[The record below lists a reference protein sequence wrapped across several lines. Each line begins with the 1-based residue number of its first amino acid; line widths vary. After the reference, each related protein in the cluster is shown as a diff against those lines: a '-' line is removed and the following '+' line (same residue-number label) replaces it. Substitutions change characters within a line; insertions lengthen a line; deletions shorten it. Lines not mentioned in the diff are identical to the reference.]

1 MFNVLSKILLKLD
14 ILAPTMELNIN
25 GGWAIRSWTGV
36 FISIIY
42 LAVAVYTT
50 ASQIQDFLNTTKPFI
65 AVQLQLDTYYP
76 SIDLVKN
83 KHVPVM
89 FAFVDS
95 STALKYD
102 DMKYY
107 FTFKYR
113 QYMYIMPDGGDTFDI
128 SIIDLPTMACKDLIE
143 KGVLDLDDYKNL
155 GAYLDL
161 LPEYGIC
168 IDPSGF
174 NLTVVGSNYDPY
186 EKFGYLEIFPCSL
199 EDNSLCKPKD
209 VVNTVWVQII
219 KTAVSMNLGDKV
231 RPIRYESNAD
241 DFYALNTD
249 QSQFYIQQLIM
260 NEVKDEYGFLIP
272 DNVALK
278 YTTYDPPLFTAAWRD
293 GDHIAKATD
302 INSQV
307 TKPYL
312 TFEWCSGMKHN
323 TITRTYSGFLDYL
336 GNIGGINSI
345 MSMVCI
351 GIYSWWHWKQEKI
364 GIVHAVYGLKKAPSK
379 RKCWDILACCK
390 KKNCSISSNNK
401 VASKPDADFE
411 SSFTKQIGKNRRGV
425 STNPDINAHIE
436 KGTIFVSSGVIDQ
449 AYDSIRGSLDLV
461 TICKEINTVRFL
473 ATFFIK
479 NYQKG
484 LIPLVA
490 LSKTLQ
496 ENKERLNIGKPKS
509 NAVYS
514 AMTYIASGFSFE
526 EQEDDIIEGVDNLL
540 KRMEEIK
547 HEQIESDTGKHV
559 NYGLNLESPLKSGTH
574 SQAQS
579 TMGTRSLVSTGLEME
594 MNSNLMEAL
603 TKVSSLVGI
612 KSLVPD
618 VSNGRSDLD
627 FSSIHEDMLRPENE
641 KSSIEDI
648 SMNNSPPQPISN
660 SVVHKIKK
668 EFRPRVMKFNGL
680 SVQQ

>member
-42 LAVAVYTT
+42 LTVAIYTT
-50 ASQIQDFLNTTKPFI
+50 VSQIQDFLNTTKPFI
-65 AVQLQLDTYYP
+65 AVQLQLDTHYP

-89 FAFVDS
+89 FAFVDT

-113 QYMYIMPDGGDTFDI
+113 QYMYIMPDGGDSFDI
-128 SIIDLPTMACKDLIE
+128 SITDLPTMACKDLIA

-168 IDPSGF
+168 IDPTGF

-186 EKFGYLEIFPCSL
+186 KKFGYLEIFPCSL

-219 KTAVSMNLGDKV
+219 KTAVSMSLGDKV

-272 DNVALK
+272 DKVVLK

-293 GDHIAKATD
+293 GGYKAEAAD
-302 INSQV
+302 IKSRV
-307 TKPYL
+307 TKPYI

-351 GIYSWWHWKQEKI
+351 GIYSWSHWRQEKI

-379 RKCWDILACCK
+379 RKCSNILACCK
-390 KKNCSISSNNK
+390 KKNGSISSGNK
-401 VASKPDADFE
+401 VNSTSGADFQ
-411 SSFTKQIGKNRRGV
+411 SSFTQQIGKSRRGV
-425 STNPDINAHIE
+425 STNPDIDAHVE
-436 KGTIFVSSGVIDQ
+436 KGTIFVSSSVIDQ

-461 TICKEINTVRFL
+461 TICKEINTVRLL
-473 ATFFIK
+473 ASFFIK
-479 NYQKG
+479 NYQKN
-484 LIPLVA
+484 LIPLVS

-496 ENKERLNIGKPKS
+496 ENKERLNTRKS
-509 NAVYS
+509 TTNVVYR
-514 AMTYIASGFSFE
+514 AMNYIASGFSFE
-526 EQEDDIIEGVDNLL
+526 EQEDDIIEGVENLL

-547 HEQIESDTGKHV
+547 NDESESDPGNHM
-559 NYGLNLESPLKSGTH
+559 NYGLESPLKGGTH
-574 SQAQS
+574 SVAQS
-579 TMGTRSLVSTGLEME
+579 TMLNRSLVSKGLEME
-594 MNSNLMEAL
+594 MNSNFMEAL
-603 TKVSSLVGI
+603 TKASSLVGI
-612 KSLVPD
+612 KSLIPD
-618 VSNGRSDLD
+618 VSNACSDLD
-627 FSSIHEDMLRPENE
+627 FSSIHQDIFRPGNE
-641 KSSIEDI
+641 KSLIEVMSI
-648 SMNNSPPQPISN
+648 NNLPPQPISN
-660 SVVHKIKK
+660 RAANKPKK
-668 EFRPRVMKFNGL
+668 RLRLRAIRV
-680 SVQQ
+680 

>member
-1 MFNVLSKILLKLD
+1 MLEIIGKILLKLD

-36 FISIIY
+36 FVSIIY
-42 LAVAVYTT
+42 LTVAVYTT
-50 ASQIQDFLNTTKPFI
+50 ASQVQDFLNTTKPFI
-65 AVQLQLDTYYP
+65 AVQLQLNTQYP

-89 FAFVDS
+89 FAFVDT

-102 DMKYY
+102 EMKYY

-113 QYMYIMPDGGDTFDI
+113 QYMYIMPDGGDTFDV
-128 SIIDLPTMACKDLIE
+128 SITDLPTMACKDLIK
-143 KGVLDLDDYKNL
+143 KGVLDLNDYKNL

-168 IDPSGF
+168 IDPTGF

-199 EDNSLCKPKD
+199 EDNLLCKPKD

-231 RPIRYESNAD
+231 NPIRYESNAD

-249 QSQFYIQQLIM
+249 QSQFYIQQLIT

-272 DNVALK
+272 DKVALR
-278 YTTYDPPLFTAAWRD
+278 YTTYDPPLFTAARRD
-293 GDHIAKATD
+293 GDYLAEAAD
-302 INSQV
+302 INSRV
-307 TKPYL
+307 TKPYI
-312 TFEWCSGMKHN
+312 TFEWCSGMKFN

-351 GIYSWWHWKQEKI
+351 GIYSWSHWRQEKI

-379 RKCWDILACCK
+379 RKCSNILACCK
-390 KKNCSISSNNK
+390 KKNGSISSGSK
-401 VASKPDADFE
+401 VNSTSGADFQ
-411 SSFTKQIGKNRRGV
+411 SSFTHQIGNSRRGV
-425 STNPDINAHIE
+425 STNPDIDAHIE
-436 KGTIFVSSGVIDQ
+436 KGTIFVSSSVIDQ

-461 TICKEINTVRFL
+461 TICKEINTVRLL
-473 ATFFIK
+473 ASFFIK

-484 LIPLVA
+484 LIPLVS

-496 ENKERLNIGKPKS
+496 ENKERLNTRKS
-509 NAVYS
+509 ETNVVYR
-514 AMTYIASGFSFE
+514 AMNYIASGFSFE
-526 EQEDDIIEGVDNLL
+526 EQEDDIIEGVENLM

-547 HEQIESDTGKHV
+547 NDESESDPGKHM
-559 NYGLNLESPLKSGTH
+559 NYGLESPLKGGIH
-574 SQAQS
+574 SVAQS
-579 TMGTRSLVSTGLEME
+579 TMLNRSLVSKGLEME
-594 MNSNLMEAL
+594 MNSNFMEAL
-603 TKVSSLVGI
+603 TNMSSLVGI
-612 KSLVPD
+612 KSLIPD
-618 VSNGRSDLD
+618 VSNARSDLD
-627 FSSIHEDMLRPENE
+627 FSSIHQDIFRPGNE
-641 KSSIEDI
+641 KSSIEVMQI
-648 SMNNSPPQPISN
+648 NNLPPQPISN
-660 SVVHKIKK
+660 RAAHKPKK
-668 EFRPRVMKFNGL
+668 RLRLRTIRV
-680 SVQQ
+680 